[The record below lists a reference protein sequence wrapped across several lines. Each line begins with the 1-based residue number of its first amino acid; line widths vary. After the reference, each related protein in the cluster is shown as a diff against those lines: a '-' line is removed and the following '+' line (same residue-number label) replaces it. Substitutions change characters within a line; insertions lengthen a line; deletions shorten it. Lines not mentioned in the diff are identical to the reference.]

1 MPKRVD
7 GDTVPLPGQITWA
20 VQKKQHP
27 RCAHACFS
35 EKWFGKAT
43 VDGFCAGYADT
54 ISSRQRQNI
63 GAGIHFEPGCYT
75 TLSLGV
81 LHPHSS
87 ESDLQEKL
95 TFGERIGATIH
106 AGIFSI
112 MSDIRV
118 EWQSK
123 WARVEKYGRLLI
135 LFILF
140 YLMNY
145 ITYYFSRKPIG
156 PAPLVFHKP
165 TDAPNAVCCVQ
176 FGQPRI
182 ELRLTSQT
190 LVCAPWCIL
199 LPSQRK

>member
-1 MPKRVD
+1 MHVFPRNDLLRRRWTAFVR
-7 GDTVPLPGQITWA
+7 DTQTRFQADEGKT
-20 VQKKQHP
+20 
-27 RCAHACFS
+27 S
-35 EKWFGKAT
+35 ELCWDSLRAGLLHQAQFG
-43 VDGFCAGYADT
+43 
-54 ISSRQRQNI
+54 SS
-63 GAGIHFEPGCYT
+63 AY
-75 TLSLGV
+75 SY
-81 LHPHSS
+81 S
-87 ESDLQEKL
+87 ESDLQEKM

-106 AGIFSI
+106 AKIFAI

-123 WARVEKYGRLLI
+123 WARVEKYGRFLI

-145 ITYYFSRKPIG
+145 ITYYFSRKPVG

-165 TDAPNAVCCVQ
+165 TDSPNAVCCVQ
-176 FGQPRI
+176 FGQSI

>member
-1 MPKRVD
+1 M
-7 GDTVPLPGQITWA
+7 
-20 VQKKQHP
+20 
-27 RCAHACFS
+27 
-35 EKWFGKAT
+35 E
-43 VDGFCAGYADT
+43 GFCAGYADT
-54 ISSRQRQNI
+54 ISSRRRQNI
-63 GAGIHFEPGCYT
+63 RALLGFTSSRVVTPG
-75 TLSLGV
+75 SV

-106 AGIFSI
+106 AKIFSI

-135 LFILF
+135 VFILF

-145 ITYYFSRKPIG
+145 ITYYFSRKPVG

-165 TDAPNAVCCVQ
+165 TDSPNAVCCVQ
-176 FGQPRI
+176 FGQSI

-190 LVCAPWCIL
+190 LVCAP
-199 LPSQRK
+199 